1 MAVINGTITGVS
13 LLRAGANGALKTY
26 SVTCD
31 FAAYT
36 GSGDTATVTG
46 LGAAILAKTRN
57 GKTTT
62 LKAVQCIGAGKDAA
76 AAPLDVFFTGT
87 SVWAATISGDD
98 ATGHLAVAAGTEITS
113 TIGTTKGVELA
124 VTVLES

>member
-13 LLRAGANGALKTY
+13 LLRAKGAMKTY
-26 SVTCD
+26 LVTCE

-36 GSGDTATVTG
+36 GAADTATVTG
-46 LGAAILAKTRN
+46 LGAAILAKVRN

-62 LKAVQCIGAGKDAA
+62 LKAVQCI
-76 AAPLDVFFTGT
+76 APGLSGSTDVYFTGT
-87 SVWAATISGDD
+87 AAWAGTISTDD
-98 ATGHLAVAAGTEITS
+98 ATGMLSDSSGAELTS
-113 TIGTTKGVELA
+113 TSAAAKGVELA

>member
-1 MAVINGTITGVS
+1 MSAINGTITGVN
-13 LLRAGANGALKTY
+13 LLRAKDAYKTY
-26 SVTCD
+26 EVTCN

-62 LKAVQCIGAGKDAA
+62 LTAVQCIGPGKDGAA
-76 AAPLDVFFTGT
+76 TPLDVFFTGT
-87 SVWAATISGDD
+87 SVWAATISSDD
-98 ATGHLAVAAGTEITS
+98 ATGHLAIAAGTEITS
-113 TIGTTKGVELA
+113 TTGTTVGVVLA

>member
-1 MAVINGTITGVS
+1 MATINGTITGVN
-13 LLRAGANGALKTY
+13 LLRASANGALKTY
-26 SVTCD
+26 QVSCE

-36 GSGDTATVTG
+36 GSSDTATVTG
-46 LGAAILAKTRN
+46 LGAAILSHVRN
-57 GKTTT
+57 GKTMT
-62 LKAVQCIGAGKDAA
+62 LKGVQCISAGKDAA

-87 SVWAATISGDD
+87 SAWAATISSDD

-113 TIGTTKGVELA
+113 TTGTTKGVELA